1 MKLRE
6 EIEYPGGID
15 AVFSMLCDPSYRRRV
30 CEATYAIDHSVSVRP
45 EGNLVVVSIVRV
57 MPADVPPVARAIV
70 GDRIEIKQVERW
82 AADEQAW
89 QRTADLSLDFVG
101 QPAHMSGRILLTAV
115 DGATRG
121 TIDGELNVN
130 VPFFAERIA
139 DAMVEGFRFALSV
152 EADVAKE
159 YLSG

>member
-6 EIEYPGGID
+6 EIEYPAGID
-15 AVFSMLCDPSYRRRV
+15 TVFSMLCDPAYRRRV

-70 GDRIEIKQVERW
+70 GDRIEIRQVERW
-82 AADEQAW
+82 AAGEQAW
-89 QRTADLSLDFVG
+89 RRAADLSLDFVG

-130 VPFFAERIA
+130 VPFFGGRIA
-139 DAMVEGFRFALSV
+139 DAMVQGFRFALSV